1 MVDDTNLDVAIHHVE
16 RVLADQLNSVN
27 SLSNKASVAL
37 GFVVTVFGALFT
49 LSRDAIHAHLVAA
62 LISAGFLV
70 ISAILLSSSYLVTR
84 YDDPPNPVELL
95 RLIDGDPELLKRN
108 VLAHLAQAHTRNEGT
123 ISERFRYLNEG
134 ILLFLIGVVV
144 FVIGVVFV

>member
-37 GFVVTVFGALFT
+37 GFVVTVFGALFS
-49 LSRDAIHAHLVAA
+49 LSRDAIHAHLAA
-62 LISAGFLV
+62 AVISAGFLF

-84 YDDPPNPVELL
+84 YDDPPNPGEVLPLL
-95 RLIDGDPELLKRN
+95 RWDPELPKRN
-108 VLAHLAQAHTRNEGT
+108 VTRTLAPAHHRK
-123 ISERFRYLNEG
+123 
-134 ILLFLIGVVV
+134 
-144 FVIGVVFV
+144 

>member
-37 GFVVTVFGALFT
+37 GFVVTVFGALFS

-70 ISAILLSSSYLVTR
+70 IFALLLSSSYLVTR
-84 YDDPPNPVELL
+84 FYDPPNPVELL
-95 RLIDGDPELLKRN
+95 RLLDWDSELLKRN
-108 VLAHLAQAHTRNEGT
+108 VLPHLAQAHTRNEGT
-123 ISERFRYLNEG
+123 ISRRLSYLYERTPPL
-134 ILLFLIGVVV
+134 
-144 FVIGVVFV
+144 

>member
-37 GFVVTVFGALFT
+37 GFVVTVFGALFS

-62 LISAGFLV
+62 LISAGVLV
-70 ISAILLSSSYLVTR
+70 ISAILLSSFYLVTR
-84 YDDPPNPVELL
+84 YDGPPNSVELPPLL
-95 RLIDGDPELLKRN
+95 RWGPELP
-108 VLAHLAQAHTRNEGT
+108 
-123 ISERFRYLNEG
+123 
-134 ILLFLIGVVV
+134 
-144 FVIGVVFV
+144 

>member
-37 GFVVTVFGALFT
+37 GFVVTVFGALFG

-62 LISAGFLV
+62 LISAGVLV
-70 ISAILLSSSYLVTR
+70 ISAILLSSSYFVTR

-95 RLIDGDPELLKRN
+95 RLLDGGPELLKRD
-108 VLAHLAQAHTRNEGT
+108 VLAHLAQAPPRDEGK
-123 ISERFRYLNEG
+123 IFQRVR
-134 ILLFLIGVVV
+134 
-144 FVIGVVFV
+144 

>member
-37 GFVVTVFGALFT
+37 GFVVTVFGALFS

-70 ISAILLSSSYLVTR
+70 ISAILLSSSYLLTR
-84 YDDPPNPVELL
+84 DDDPPQPVGVI
-95 RLIDGDPELLKRN
+95 RLIGGDPELP
-108 VLAHLAQAHTRNEGT
+108 
-123 ISERFRYLNEG
+123 
-134 ILLFLIGVVV
+134 
-144 FVIGVVFV
+144 

>member
-37 GFVVTVFGALFT
+37 GFVVTVFGALFS

-62 LISAGFLV
+62 LISAGVLV
-70 ISAILLSSSYLVTR
+70 ISALLLSPFHLASR
-84 YDDPPNPVELL
+84 DGGPPDPVEVLSPIRGEPE
-95 RLIDGDPELLKRN
+95 RL
-108 VLAHLAQAHTRNEGT
+108 
-123 ISERFRYLNEG
+123 
-134 ILLFLIGVVV
+134 
-144 FVIGVVFV
+144 

>member
-70 ISAILLSSSYLVTR
+70 ISGILLSSSYLVAKD
-84 YDDPPNPVELL
+84 DDPPESGEVPPLL
-95 RLIDGDPELLKRN
+95 GRR
-108 VLAHLAQAHTRNEGT
+108 T
-123 ISERFRYLNEG
+123 
-134 ILLFLIGVVV
+134 
-144 FVIGVVFV
+144 

>member
-27 SLSNKASVAL
+27 SLSNNASVAL
-37 GFVVTVFGALFT
+37 GFVITVFGALFS
-49 LSRDAIHAHLVAA
+49 LSRDAIHAHLAA
-62 LISAGFLV
+62 AGISAGFLV

-95 RLIDGDPELLKRN
+95 RLIDGDPDLLKRTVFAPLPQPQRRN
-108 VLAHLAQAHTRNEGT
+108 EEPISKGFRYRNEGVV
-123 ISERFRYLNEG
+123 
-134 ILLFLIGVVV
+134 LFLLGVLV
-144 FVIGVVFV
+144 FVFAV

>member
-37 GFVVTVFGALFT
+37 GFVVTVFGALFS

-62 LISAGFLV
+62 LISAGVLV
-70 ISAILLSSSYLVTR
+70 ISAILLSSSHLGTR
-84 YDDPPNPVELL
+84 YDDPPNPVELHQV
-95 RLIDGDPELLKRN
+95 IVGEPELLKRN
-108 VLAHLAQAHTRNEGT
+108 APLTLGQA
-123 ISERFRYLNEG
+123 
-134 ILLFLIGVVV
+134 
-144 FVIGVVFV
+144 

>member
-27 SLSNKASVAL
+27 SLSNKANVAL

-62 LISAGFLV
+62 LISAGV
-70 ISAILLSSSYLVTR
+70 PGISAILLSSSYLVTK
-84 YDDPPNPVELL
+84 YDDPPNPGEVRLPLDGGAELL
-95 RLIDGDPELLKRN
+95 ERN
-108 VLAHLAQAHTRNEGT
+108 GLAHLAPA
-123 ISERFRYLNEG
+123 
-134 ILLFLIGVVV
+134 
-144 FVIGVVFV
+144 

>member
-37 GFVVTVFGALFT
+37 GFVVTVFGALFS

-70 ISAILLSSSYLVTR
+70 ISAILLSSSYLGAR

-95 RLIDGDPELLKRN
+95 PLIGGDPELLKRKG
-108 VLAHLAQAHTRNEGT
+108 VAHLAEAHTRNGGT
-123 ISERFRYLNEG
+123 IFAMFRYLYG
-134 ILLFLIGVVV
+134 RILLFLIC
-144 FVIGVVFV
+144 

>member
-1 MVDDTNLDVAIHHVE
+1 MADEDNLDVAIHHVE

-37 GFVVTVFGALFT
+37 GFVVTVFGALFS
-49 LSRDAIHAHLVAA
+49 LSRDAIHAHLAAA

-70 ISAILLSSSYLVTR
+70 VSAILLSSSYLVTK

-95 RLIDGDPELLKRN
+95 RLIDDDPKLLKRN
-108 VLAHLAQAHTRNEGT
+108 LLAHLAQAHTTNEGT

-144 FVIGVVFV
+144 FVIGVVFA